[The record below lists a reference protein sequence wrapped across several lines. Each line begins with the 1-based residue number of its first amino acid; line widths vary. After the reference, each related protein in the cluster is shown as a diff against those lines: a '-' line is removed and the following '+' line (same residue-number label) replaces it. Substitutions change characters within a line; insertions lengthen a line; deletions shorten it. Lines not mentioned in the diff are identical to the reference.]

1 MCNVRMIRPEP
12 GLVSIPLG
20 KAVYCEN
27 CKMVS
32 SSTKQRCGLCGSEQI
47 ARLAPLIPEPWD
59 PGPVPALELAA

>member
-12 GLVSIPLG
+12 GLVSIPLE

-32 SSTKQRCGLCGSEQI
+32 SSARKRCGLCGSERI
-47 ARLAPLIPEPWD
+47 VRMARLIPEPWD
-59 PGPVPALELAA
+59 PDPVPTLALVA